1 MHDSLLLFVFLGLGA
16 VSKNSISVQSF
27 ANIRQITVNPLLSP
41 PGGLFISSPFEAGGL
56 FERGAGGFF
65 ILEQYNGISSSQR
78 TRIRRRQAPIQK
90 VLGHAAK
97 DQNQFRSSS

>member
-16 VSKNSISVQSF
+16 VSRNSISVQSF
-27 ANIRQITVNPLLSP
+27 ANIWQITVNPLLSP

-65 ILEQYNGISSSQR
+65 ILEKTMVLVLHKELEYDVDKLQY
-78 TRIRRRQAPIQK
+78 K
-90 VLGHAAK
+90 K
-97 DQNQFRSSS
+97 F